1 MKKQAIEEALAL
13 LTVAGYSFFDKPFKA
28 LKEEEKRLENEQRWM
43 THLPHIITQWK
54 VITHL
59 SRGMNLLVL

>member
-28 LKEEEKRLENEQRWM
+28 LKEEEKRLENEQR
-43 THLPHIITQWK
+43 LEDEK
-54 VITHL
+54 VKSYRKQISKYRFLQGEIKH
-59 SRGMNLLVL
+59 